1 VAAEYDRGAMGDI
14 ELVNVE
20 GAELDPF
27 VATMRRLFGQP
38 FNAGHVHVK
47 DILARST
54 LARIDG
60 VDVGTAAVMDLQLT
74 VPGGA
79 QVKMDGVTVV
89 VVSPVARRRGVLR
102 AMMDRLLADAR
113 DRGAAVLGLGA
124 TESSIYRR
132 FGYGVAS
139 YAGQME
145 VETAHATFR
154 VPVTDTGRLRSVALA
169 DALPIWTDVDSR
181 QTQRVGGITRAQAF
195 WRRLLTTPDAEASE
209 KGIVQVVAHE
219 DAGGSVDGFVNYR
232 QEIRWRDGVADGVV
246 HVLQFNA
253 LNRTAHVA
261 LWQHLLQ
268 LDLCEHLETD
278 RYWLDDPI
286 QHLLRDPRRLRVAL
300 SDDLHLRVVDVV
312 AMLQARRYSREDTL
326 VIEVRDDTCPDIA
339 GRYRLE
345 GGIDGAAAS
354 ATDAAADIVVD
365 APSLGS
371 IMLGDVSVAALFAA
385 GLVDEVTPGA
395 VRRAS
400 AMFAWQPRPWLT
412 YMF

>member
-1 VAAEYDRGAMGDI
+1 MIRGAMGDL
-14 ELVNVE
+14 ELVNV
-20 GAELDPF
+20 ARTDLDAF
-27 VATMRRLFGQP
+27 VATMRRLFGQAVSP
-38 FNAGHVHVK
+38 GHAHVK
-47 DILARST
+47 DFLARST

-79 QVKMDGVTVV
+79 QVQMDGVTVV

-102 AMMDRLLADAR
+102 AMMGRLLADAR
-113 DRGAAVLGLGA
+113 ERGAVVMGLGA

-139 YAGQME
+139 YAGRAE
-145 VETAHATFR
+145 IETAHAAFR
-154 VPVTDTGRLRSVALA
+154 NPFTDPGRLRAVAVE
-169 DALPIWTDVDSR
+169 DALPIWMDVDSR
-181 QTQRVGGITRAQAF
+181 QTQRVGGITRPAAI
-195 WRRLLTTPDAEASE
+195 WRRLLMTPDPEATE
-209 KGIVQVVAHE
+209 KGIVQVVVHE
-219 DAGGSVDGFVNYR
+219 DSQGIVDGFANYR
-232 QEIRWRDGVADGVV
+232 QEIRWRDDLADGIV
-246 HVLQFNA
+246 HVLQFSA
-253 LNRTAHVA
+253 LDCSAHVA

-278 RYWLDDPI
+278 RYWLDDPL
-286 QHLLRDPRRLRVAL
+286 QHLLRDPRRLRVVPN
-300 SDDLHLRVVDVV
+300 DDLHLRVVDVV

-345 GGIDGAAAS
+345 GGIGGATAS
-354 ATDAAADIVVD
+354 RTDAEADIVVD

-385 GLVDEVTPGA
+385 GMVGEVTPGA

>member
-1 VAAEYDRGAMGDI
+1 MSDI
-14 ELVNVE
+14 ELINVE
-20 GAELDPF
+20 PADLDAF

-38 FNAGHVHVK
+38 LNPGDARVK
-47 DILARST
+47 EFLDKST

-79 QVKMDGVTVV
+79 QVRMDGVTEV
-89 VVSPVARRRGVLR
+89 VVSPVARRRGVMR

-113 DRGAAVLGLGA
+113 DRGAAALGLGA

-139 YAGQME
+139 YTGRAE
-145 VETAHATFR
+145 IETAHAALR
-154 VPVTDTGRLRSVALA
+154 VPFTDPGRLRAVALE
-169 DALPIWTDVDSR
+169 DALPIWVDVDSR
-181 QTQRVGGITRAQAF
+181 QTQRVGGISRAEAV
-195 WRRLLTTPDAEASE
+195 WRRLLTTPDAEASD
-209 KGIVQVVAHE
+209 KGIVQVVVHE
-219 DAGGSVDGFVNYR
+219 DRHGIVDGFVNYR
-232 QEIRWRDGVADGVV
+232 QEIRWRDDVADGIV
-246 HVLQFNA
+246 HVLQLGA

-261 LWQHLLQ
+261 LWLHLLQ
-268 LDLCEHLETD
+268 LDLCAHLVTD

-286 QHLLRDPRRLRVAL
+286 QHLLRDPRRLRVVPN
-300 SDDLHLRVVDVV
+300 DDLHLRVVDVV
-312 AMLQARRYSREDTL
+312 ALLQARRYSREDGL

-339 GRYRLE
+339 GHYRLE
-345 GGIDGAAAS
+345 GGIGGAVAS
-354 ATDAAADIVVD
+354 RTDAAADIVLD

-385 GLVDEVTPGA
+385 GLVHEATPGA

-412 YMF
+412 YLF

>member
-1 VAAEYDRGAMGDI
+1 MSDI

-20 GAELDPF
+20 HGELDAF

-38 FNAGHVHVK
+38 FNPGHAHVK
-47 DILARST
+47 DFLDRST

-60 VDVGTAAVMDLQLT
+60 IDVGTAAVIDLQLT

-79 QVKMDGVTVV
+79 QLRMDGVTVV

-102 AMMDRLLADAR
+102 AMMDRLLADAQ

-139 YAGQME
+139 YAGRME
-145 VETAHATFR
+145 VDTAHAAFR
-154 VPVTDTGRLRSVALA
+154 VHFTDPGRLRAVALE
-169 DALPIWTDVDSR
+169 DALPIWMDVDSR
-181 QTQRVGGITRAQAF
+181 QTQRVGGITRPEAIWQ
-195 WRRLLTTPDAEASE
+195 RLLVIPDPVANDQ
-209 KGIVQVVAHE
+209 GIVQVVVHE
-219 DAGGSVDGFVNYR
+219 DARGEVDGFANYR
-232 QEIRWRDGVADGVV
+232 QEIRWRDDLADGIV
-246 HVLQFNA
+246 HVLQLGA

-261 LWQHLLQ
+261 LWQHLLN

-286 QHLLRDPRRLRVAL
+286 QHLLRDPRRLRVLAN
-300 SDDLHLRVVDVV
+300 DDLHLRVVDVV
-312 AMLQARRYSREDTL
+312 AVLEARRYSREDTI
-326 VIEVRDDTCPDIA
+326 VVEVRDATCPDIA
-339 GRYRLE
+339 GRYRLD
-345 GGIDGAAAS
+345 GGIGGAQAAR
-354 ATDAAADIVVD
+354 TDAAADIVID
-365 APSLGS
+365 APGLGS

>member
-1 VAAEYDRGAMGDI
+1 MSDI

-20 GAELDPF
+20 NADLDTF

-38 FNAGHVHVK
+38 FNPGHKHVK
-47 DILARST
+47 DILAKST

-113 DRGAAVLGLGA
+113 ERGAVVLGLGA

-139 YAGQME
+139 YVGQLE
-145 VETAHATFR
+145 IETAHAAFR
-154 VPVTDTGRLRSVALA
+154 VPFTDPGRLRAVALE
-169 DALPIWTDVDSR
+169 DALPIWVDVDSR
-181 QTQRVGGITRAQAF
+181 QRRQVGRITRPEAV
-195 WRRLLTTPDAEASE
+195 WRRLLTTPDTEASE
-209 KGIVQVVAHE
+209 KGIVQVVVHE
-219 DAGGSVDGFVNYR
+219 DAGGTVDGFANYR
-232 QEIRWRDGVADGVV
+232 QEIRWRDDVADGIV
-246 HVLQFNA
+246 HVLQ
-253 LNRTAHVA
+253 LNTLSRTAHVA
-261 LWQHLLQ
+261 LWQHLLN
-268 LDLCEHLETD
+268 LDLCEHLGTD
-278 RYWLDDPI
+278 RFWLDDPI
-286 QHLLRDPRRLRVAL
+286 QHLLRDPRRLRVV
-300 SDDLHLRVVDVV
+300 SNDDLHLRVVDVV

-345 GGIDGAAAS
+345 GGITAAA
-354 ATDAAADIVVD
+354 AARTDAAADIAVD

-395 VRRAS
+395 VRRAG
-400 AMFAWQPRPWLT
+400 AMFAWQPRPLLT

>member
-1 VAAEYDRGAMGDI
+1 MSDI

-20 GAELDPF
+20 HGELDAF

-38 FNAGHVHVK
+38 FNPGHVHVK
-47 DILARST
+47 DILDKST

-79 QVKMDGVTVV
+79 QVKMDGVTVA

-102 AMMDRLLADAR
+102 AMMDRLLADAH

-139 YAGQME
+139 YAGRME
-145 VETAHATFR
+145 IETAHAAFR
-154 VPVTDTGRLRSVALA
+154 VPFTDPGRLRAVALE
-169 DALPIWTDVDSR
+169 DALPIWMDVDSR
-181 QTQRVGGITRAQAF
+181 QTQRVGGITRPQAV
-195 WRRLLTTPDAEASE
+195 WRRLLITPDPQANDM
-209 KGIVQVVAHE
+209 GIVQVVAHE
-219 DAGGSVDGFVNYR
+219 DARGAVDGFVNYR
-232 QEIRWRDGVADGVV
+232 QEIRWRDDLADGLV
-246 HVLQFNA
+246 HVLQFGA
-253 LNRTAHVA
+253 LNRTAHLA
-261 LWQHLLQ
+261 LWQHLLN

-286 QHLLRDPRRLRVAL
+286 QHLLRDPRRLRVVPN
-300 SDDLHLRVVDVV
+300 DDLHLRVVDVV
-312 AMLQARRYSREDTL
+312 AMLQARRYSREDTI

-339 GRYRLE
+339 GCYRLD
-345 GGIDGAAAS
+345 GGIGGAQAS
-354 ATDAAADIVVD
+354 RTDAPADIVID
-365 APSLGS
+365 APALGS

-385 GLVDEVTPGA
+385 GLVDEVTRGA

>member
-1 VAAEYDRGAMGDI
+1 MSDI

-20 GAELDPF
+20 RADLDAF

-38 FNAGHVHVK
+38 FTPGHEHVK
-47 DILARST
+47 DMLARST

-60 VDVGTAAVMDLQLT
+60 VDVGTAAVLDLHLT

-79 QVKMDGVTVV
+79 QVRMDGVTVV

-102 AMMDRLLADAR
+102 AMMDRLLGDAH

-139 YAGQME
+139 CIGRME
-145 VETAHATFR
+145 IETAHAAFR
-154 VPVTDTGRLRSVALA
+154 DPFRDSGRLRAVALE
-169 DALPIWTDVDSR
+169 DALPIWMDVDSR
-181 QTQRVGGITRAQAF
+181 QTQRVGGITRAEAI
-195 WRRLLTTPDAEASE
+195 WRRLLTTPDQEASE
-209 KGIVQVVAHE
+209 KGIVQVVVHE
-219 DAGGSVDGFVNYR
+219 DSDGSIDGFVNYR
-232 QEIRWRDGVADGVV
+232 QEIRWRDDLADGIV

-253 LNRTAHVA
+253 LNRIAHLA
-261 LWQHLLQ
+261 LWQHLLN

-286 QHLLRDPRRLRVAL
+286 QHLVRDPRRLRVVPN
-300 SDDLHLRVVDVV
+300 DDLHLRVVDVV
-312 AMLQARRYSREDTL
+312 AMLQARRYSHEDTL
-326 VIEVRDDTCPDIA
+326 VIEVRDESCPDIA

-345 GGIDGAAAS
+345 GGIGGAAAS
-354 ATDAAADIVVD
+354 RTDAAADIVVD

-385 GLVDEVTPGA
+385 GLVDEVAPGA

>member
-1 VAAEYDRGAMGDI
+1 MSDI

-20 GAELDPF
+20 HGELDAF

-38 FNAGHVHVK
+38 FNPGHAHVK
-47 DILARST
+47 DFLARST

-60 VDVGTAAVMDLQLT
+60 VDVGTAAVIDLHLT

-102 AMMDRLLADAR
+102 AMMDRLLADAH
-113 DRGAAVLGLGA
+113 DRGGAVLGLGA

-139 YAGQME
+139 YAGRME
-145 VETAHATFR
+145 IETAHAAFR
-154 VPVTDTGRLRSVALA
+154 TPFTDPGRLRAVALK
-169 DALPIWTDVDSR
+169 DALPIWMHVDSR
-181 QTQRVGGITRAQAF
+181 QTQRVGAITRPEAI
-195 WRRLLTTPDAEASE
+195 WRRLLVTPDPVANDL
-209 KGIVQVVAHE
+209 GIVQVVVHE
-219 DAGGSVDGFVNYR
+219 DARGEVDGFANYR
-232 QEIRWRDGVADGVV
+232 QEIRWRDDLADGIV
-246 HVLQFNA
+246 HVLQFGA

-261 LWQHLLQ
+261 LWRHLLN

-286 QHLLRDPRRLRVAL
+286 QHLLRDPRRLRVL
-300 SDDLHLRVVDVV
+300 PNDDLHLRVVDVV
-312 AMLQARRYSREDTL
+312 TMLQARRYAREDTI
-326 VIEVRDDTCPDIA
+326 VIEVRDATCPDIA
-339 GRYRLE
+339 GRYRLD
-345 GGIDGAAAS
+345 GGIGGAAA
-354 ATDAAADIVVD
+354 ARTDVPADIVID
-365 APSLGS
+365 APALGS

>member
-1 VAAEYDRGAMGDI
+1 MSDI

-20 GAELDPF
+20 PGELDAF

-38 FNAGHVHVK
+38 LKPGHAHVR
-47 DILARST
+47 DFLAKST

-102 AMMDRLLADAR
+102 AMMDRLLADAH
-113 DRGAAVLGLGA
+113 DRGAALLGLGA

-139 YAGQME
+139 YAGRME
-145 VETAHATFR
+145 IETAHAAFR
-154 VPVTDTGRLRSVALA
+154 VPFTDPGRLRAVALE
-169 DALPIWTDVDSR
+169 DALSIWMGVDSR
-181 QTQRVGGITRAQAF
+181 QTQRVGGITRPQAI
-195 WRRLLTTPDAEASE
+195 WRRLLVTPDPEANDL
-209 KGIVQVVAHE
+209 GIVQVVVHE
-219 DAGGSVDGFVNYR
+219 DARGTVDGFANYR
-232 QEIRWRDGVADGVV
+232 QEIRWRDDLADGIV
-246 HVLQFNA
+246 HVLQLGA

-261 LWQHLLQ
+261 LWQHLLN

-286 QHLLRDPRRLRVAL
+286 QHLLRDPRRLRVVPN
-300 SDDLHLRVVDVV
+300 DDLHLRVVDVV
-312 AMLQARRYSREDTL
+312 AMLQARRYAREDTI
-326 VIEVRDDTCPDIA
+326 VIEVRDATCPDIA
-339 GRYRLE
+339 GGYRLD
-345 GGIDGAAAS
+345 GGIGGAAAS
-354 ATDAAADIVVD
+354 RTDAPADIVIE
-365 APSLGS
+365 APALGS

-412 YMF
+412 HMF